1 MTYNIS
7 EYLEFENDNPTVS
20 GVVDNINTLNRLKP
34 WIGDLISNELYN
46 GREVESKLMLEY
58 MHGEDLYTFKLVF
71 QAC

>member
-58 MHGEDLYTFKLVF
+58 VHGEDLYTFKLVF
-71 QAC
+71 QEC

>member
-7 EYLEFENDNPTVS
+7 EYLEFEDDNPTVS

-34 WIGDLISNELYN
+34 WIGDLISAELYN
-46 GREVESKLMLEY
+46 GKEVESKLMLEY
-58 MHGEDLYTFKLVF
+58 LHGEDLYTFKLVF

>member
-7 EYLEFENDNPTVS
+7 EYLEFENNNPTVS

-46 GREVESKLMLEY
+46 GREVEAKLMLEY
-58 MHGEDLYTFKLVF
+58 VHGEDLYTFKLVF

>member
-7 EYLEFENDNPTVS
+7 EYLEFENNNPTVS

-46 GREVESKLMLEY
+46 GREVEAKLMLEY
-58 MHGEDLYTFKLVF
+58 VHVEDLYTFKLVF

>member
-1 MTYNIS
+1 MTYKIS

-58 MHGEDLYTFKLVF
+58 VPGEDLYAFKLVF